1 MMIRLTPIVALSAFA
16 AVTGG
21 CNFSAEAETRDA
33 GPSVNRSYQ
42 VGAFDRITVAGPY
55 DVSVTTGGQPGVVAH
70 GGEAV
75 LAETDFV
82 VEGGEL
88 KIKPKRKNGFRWNW
102 GKDNKVRVEV
112 STAML
117 REATIAGSGAIV
129 IDRVAGSDFEGQ
141 VAGSGD
147 LGIARM
153 DAGKVELGIAGSGNV
168 RATGKAQSIDIS
180 IAGSGDV
187 DAAGLDT
194 TTADVSIAGSGN
206 VRARAT
212 GTAAVSIMGSGDVEI
227 SGGAKCTVS
236 KKGSGEVRCS

>member
-1 MMIRLTPIVALSAFA
+1 MIRPIPFVALA
-16 AVTGG
+16 AVAALSGG
-21 CNFSAEAETRDA
+21 CNFRAEAETRDA
-33 GPSVNRSYQ
+33 GPAVNRTYQ
-42 VGAFDRITVAGPY
+42 VAAFDRITVAGPY

-75 LAETDFV
+75 LAETDFI
-82 VEGGEL
+82 VEDGAL
-88 KIKPKRKNGFRWNW
+88 KISPKRKRNFSWNW

-112 STAML
+112 STFML
-117 REATIAGSGAIV
+117 REATIAGSGAIQ
-129 IDRVAGSDFEGQ
+129 IDRIAGGDFEGQ

-147 LGIARM
+147 LGIGQI
-153 DAGKVELGIAGSGNV
+153 DAGKVALGIAGSGNV
-168 RATGKAQSIDIS
+168 RAAGKARSIDVN

-187 DAAGLDT
+187 DVGALDSV
-194 TTADVSIAGSGN
+194 TADVSIAGSGN

-212 GTAAVSIMGSGDVEI
+212 GTAAVSIMGSGDVDI

>member
-1 MMIRLTPIVALSAFA
+1 MIRLTPIVALSAL
-16 AVTGG
+16 AVLAGG
-21 CNFSAEAETRDA
+21 CNFSAEAEARDA
-33 GPSVNRSYQ
+33 GPSVNRNYQ

-55 DVSVTTGGQPGVVAH
+55 DVSVTTGGQPGVKAH

-75 LAETDFV
+75 LAETDFI

-88 KIKPKRKNGFRWNW
+88 KIKPKRNNGFRWSW
-102 GKDNKVRVEV
+102 SKDNKVRVEV

-117 REATIAGSGAIV
+117 RGATIAGSGAIQ
-129 IDRVAGSDFEGQ
+129 IDRVAGGDFEGQ

-168 RATGKAQSIDIS
+168 RAAGKAQSLDVS

-187 DAAGLDT
+187 DVGALDSVS
-194 TTADVSIAGSGN
+194 ADVSIAGSGN

-212 GTAAVSIMGSGDVEI
+212 GTAAVSIMGSGDVDI
-227 SGGAKCTVS
+227 SGGAKCSVS